1 MGFRGY
7 QDQEVRNVRRYD
19 DLKEFVDPAID
30 EVVNG
35 SGDIVREELANEEN
49 RYELQ
54 LSKEGEDTQTRL
66 VLDVKDN
73 GRPVP
78 LVTVNAVSD
87 LGENLFYR
95 SQPIDRSRKLI
106 LNVKEALR
114 DMVDRL
120 SSSQRV
126 HS

>member
-1 MGFRGY
+1 M
-7 QDQEVRNVRRYD
+7 RRYR

-35 SGDIVREELANEEN
+35 LGNIAREELVNKEDE
-49 RYELQ
+49 YELQ
-54 LSKEGEDTQTRL
+54 LGKEGEDTQTRL

-95 SQPIDRSRKLI
+95 SQQMDRSREVMI
-106 LNVKEALR
+106 SVKEALR
-114 DMVDRL
+114 NMK
-120 SSSQRV
+120 SSLKS
-126 HS
+126 S

>member
-1 MGFRGY
+1 VGFRGY